1 MDLFIQ
7 ASWAVLY
14 SCFTFAP
21 TLLIRVILEYVQS
34 PEDTPKNVA
43 WLFVVLL
50 FATALISS
58 IANAQALYIGR
69 RICIRLRAIIVGE
82 VYAKA
87 LRRKAV
93 AGNDKALGQ
102 QGKKDDKKDAKKDG
116 KKDDTK
122 KADEAADLGQANVGS
137 IINLMFVHIALG
149 CKYKANILTG
159 PLTRKRFP
167 KFVPTFTIS

>member
-7 ASWAVLY
+7 ACWAVLY
-14 SCFTFAP
+14 SMFTFAP
-21 TLLIRVILEYVQS
+21 TLLIRVILEYVQT

-50 FATALISS
+50 FVTALISA

-102 QGKKDDKKDAKKDG
+102 QGKTDDKKDG
-116 KKDDTK
+116 KKDGKKNAKKDDGKGDAK
-122 KADEAADLGQANVGS
+122 KAEEPIDLGQANVGS
-137 IINLMFVHIALG
+137 IINLMYAHFLRLIESP
-149 CKYKANILTG
+149 C
-159 PLTRKRFP
+159 
-167 KFVPTFTIS
+167 